1 MEAQLCFIAKVA
13 SKLFCVE
20 FFQIPL
26 LHSENSQTTIPEHGE
41 MSLWCR
47 QTTMMPLR
55 HFVHSNFIYLL
66 ETPRTFSSAVSEIC
80 HWS

>member
-1 MEAQLCFIAKVA
+1 MEAQPCIIAKVA

-20 FFQIPL
+20 FFQSSL

-55 HFVHSNFIYLL
+55 HFVHSNFIFLL
-66 ETPRTFSSAVSEIC
+66 ETPSTFSLAVSEIC